1 MNRKMTVIAAVLWL
15 AGLAAFIIGL
25 NIKTEAGQWLTVA
38 GEILFFVGLAL
49 EGVLYFRKQKSAP
62 KDPEK
67 EPEKEKPG
75 DESPGSEN
83 A

>member
-62 KDPEK
+62 KA
-67 EPEKEKPG
+67 PEKEKPE
-75 DESPGSEN
+75 DESPDSEN
-83 A
+83 V